1 MVLEKTL
8 ESPLDSK
15 EIKPVNP
22 KGNQPWIFIGRTDA
36 EVPILLPPDVKNSL
50 LGKDSDAVK
59 TEGKRRGQ
67 QRVRWLDS
75 ITDSM
80 DMNLSKP
87 REIVKDREAW
97 CAAVPVVAKSWS
109 QLSDWTITNSLVILL
124 IQKNNWYLCII
135 IFKPPQT
142 DTTQGRLSFPSGHL
156 ATTLVKENKAI
167 LSVNL
172 FGCSWVS
179 ETERWFPMQDC
190 FLSRLPRH

>member
-1 MVLEKTL
+1 MSFWTVVLEMTL
-8 ESPLDSK
+8 ESLLDSK

-36 EVPILLPPDVKNSL
+36 EAPILSLPDVKNWL
-50 LGKDSDAVK
+50 IGKDSDAVM
-59 TEGKRRGQ
+59 TEGKRRRGQ

-75 ITDSM
+75 ITDSL

-87 REIVKDREAW
+87 REIVKEREAW
-97 CAAVPVVAKSWS
+97 CAAVHAVAKSWS
-109 QLSDWTITNSLVILL
+109 QLSDWTTKSLVILL

-142 DTTQGRLSFPSGHL
+142 DTTQERFSFPSDHL
-156 ATTLVKENKAI
+156 ATTLMKENKAI

-179 ETERWFPMQDC
+179 EAECWFPI
-190 FLSRLPRH
+190 